1 MTRMAYMEVFSKRV
15 SPSAL
20 QKREEFWRE
29 LVNEVKLLEQKAC
42 QYGIHLESL
51 LKVINQKTPKSKTWR
66 EGEKQHLGQLLPYQW
81 LFG

>member
-1 MTRMAYMEVFSKRV
+1 MTRMTFMQAFSKKV
-15 SPSAL
+15 TPSIL

-51 LKVINQKTPKSKTWR
+51 LKVMSQNKP
-66 EGEKQHLGQLLPYQW
+66 
-81 LFG
+81 

>member
-1 MTRMAYMEVFSKRV
+1 MTRMAYMEEFAKRV
-15 SPSAL
+15 SPSVL

-29 LVNEVKLLEQKAC
+29 LVNEVKLLGQKAC

-66 EGEKQHLGQLLPYQW
+66 EGEKLHLRQLLSYQ
-81 LFG
+81 

>member
-1 MTRMAYMEVFSKRV
+1 MMRMAYMEAFSKRV
-15 SPSAL
+15 SLSVL

-29 LVNEVKLLEQKAC
+29 LVNEVKLLEKKAC

-66 EGEKQHLGQLLPYQW
+66 EGEKLHLGQLLSSQW
-81 LFG
+81 FFA